1 MIRGYFKLEF
11 QKNNAQEKISSLID
25 AGSISRNIF
34 FEASGSKELNV
45 LLKALRKGDLLMVT
59 QVADICRNKSE
70 FSKLITK
77 LDKKGVSFR
86 SLDEPWLDFNALN
99 QEPVTTGVR
108 NATATKPSTQT
119 QTISKPK
126 SVGRPKGPRQDIVQK
141 LNLAFRM
148 YHTADHLSVSDI
160 CKTTKLNERTFYR
173 HLERQEVQ
181 IIRRPKGRK
190 STPVNEE

>member
-11 QKNNAQEKISSLID
+11 QKNNAQEKISALIE
-25 AGSISRNIF
+25 AGAISRNIF
-34 FEASGSKELNV
+34 FEAGGFKELNR
-45 LLKALRKGDLLMVT
+45 LLRSLRKGDMFMVT

-70 FSKLITK
+70 FSKLIGK
-77 LDKKGVSFR
+77 LEKKTVSFR
-86 SLDEPWLDFNALN
+86 SLDEPWLDLNALN
-99 QEPVTTGVR
+99 PENTTTKTR
-108 NATATKPSTQT
+108 RTTAEIKPLSEQP
-119 QTISKPK
+119 SNSK
-126 SVGRPKGPRQDIVQK
+126 SVGRPKGPRRDIVQK

-181 IIRRPKGRK
+181 ITRRPKGRK
-190 STPVNEE
+190 SKPLKA